1 MFCVTFIPSPLQSS
15 LLSSPVF
22 HSPPVSHS
30 QSVIVVVQCSPFVLA
45 DLSVV
50 ELHVHHCGSSFA
62 AF

>member
-15 LLSSPVF
+15 LLSS
-22 HSPPVSHS
+22 PVSHS

-50 ELHVHHCGSSFA
+50 DLHVHHCGSSFA

>member
-1 MFCVTFIPSPLQSS
+1 MFCVIPSPLQSS

-50 ELHVHHCGSSFA
+50 DLHVHHCGSSFA

>member
-1 MFCVTFIPSPLQSS
+1 MFCVTFIPSTLQSS

-30 QSVIVVVQCSPFVLA
+30 QSVIVVVQCSPFIFA

-50 ELHVHHCGSSFA
+50 DLHVHHCGSSFA